1 MRLYLFSLLMAFATN
16 SLAAQVDLDLE
27 VAKAHH
33 DFWKKEC
40 QKKPKA
46 EVKQCVADLEK
57 AYAQAQK
64 DIKAK
69 HKGDAK

>member
-1 MRLYLFSLLMAFATN
+1 MMRALLLCLFCSTAF
-16 SLAAQVDLDLE
+16 AAQVDLDLE

-46 EVKQCVADLEK
+46 EIKQCVADLEK

>member
-1 MRLYLFSLLMAFATN
+1 MMRWILLFFCSTA
-16 SLAAQVDLDLE
+16 LAAPVDLDLA

-33 DFWKKEC
+33 DHWVKVCKAKPHKE
-40 QKKPKA
+40 A
-46 EVKQCVADLEK
+46 KQCIADLEN

-69 HKGDAK
+69 HKDDK